1 MSALITDTWTLFRRE
16 MLRYARDRAYWIGQ
30 LVFPIAIVG
39 FVGFGLDEVVELPS
53 GVAFVAH
60 LSTGMLALIVG
71 SGAVGGGFSLIED
84 RESGFLRSLLVAPVS
99 RASIVLG
106 KLAARVV
113 MSLLLVAVLGGCLA
127 LVQPLDV
134 PNPGA
139 VLLAIV
145 GVTAVFVA
153 LGVSLATRL
162 RRLESFRM
170 LAALVT
176 IPLYLFSGIFYPLST
191 LPPWVRLPAYANPMT
206 YGADLLR
213 YGLLGAHDLPVAL
226 SVGML
231 TLLSLVAVAVG
242 VLMFDRGVRG

>member
-1 MSALITDTWTLFRRE
+1 MMRLLVDTWTLFRRE
-16 MLRYARDRAYWIGQ
+16 MLRYARDRAYWVGQ
-30 LVFPIAIVG
+30 LVFPLAIVG

-99 RASIVLG
+99 RASIVLA
-106 KLAARVV
+106 KLAARVAV
-113 MSLLLVAVLGGCLA
+113 SLVLVAILGGCLA
-127 LVQPLDV
+127 LVHPISV
-134 PNPGA
+134 PNPA
-139 VLLAIV
+139 AALLAIV

-176 IPLYLFSGIFYPLST
+176 VPLYLFSGIFYPLTT
-191 LPPWVRLPAYANPMT
+191 LPAWLRIPAYANPMT

-213 YGLLGAHDLPVAL
+213 FGLLGAHDLPVAL

-231 TLLSLVAVAVG
+231 ALLAVVSVAMGIAV
-242 VLMFDRGVRG
+242 FDRGMQR